1 MDANV
6 LRCGACGGTIGEGVG
21 TCPYCHATIES
32 RHCLAC
38 FHANLATAAH
48 CAACGRELGL
58 EVVPEGDTLRC
69 PSCAGEVDFVAI
81 PAGRGAVH
89 ECPRCAGQFVDHE
102 TLRSLFEERAV
113 LGRAAP
119 RSAAPAQA
127 LGPVRYLPCPVCHA
141 RMNRK
146 NFAERSGVIVDVCKA
161 HGIWFDHGELP
172 RVLAFVEAGGL
183 REAERRAE
191 EQKRALSK
199 QAAGA
204 AAYVSSTDGYSDA
217 RDLWTELLRGLTS

>member
-6 LRCGACGGTIGEGVG
+6 LRCGACGGTIAEGVG
-21 TCPYCHATIES
+21 TCRFCSATVES

-38 FHANLATAAH
+38 FHANLASAAH

-58 EVVPEGDTLRC
+58 EVVGDPASLRC
-69 PSCAGEVDFVAI
+69 PACSGDVEFVAI
-81 PAGRGAVH
+81 PAGARGSVH
-89 ECPRCAGQFVDHE
+89 ECPRCTGQFVDHE
-102 TLRSLFEERAV
+102 TLRSLFDERQA
-113 LGRAAP
+113 LGRP
-119 RSAAPAQA
+119 TLRPPAPAP

-191 EQKRALSK
+191 EQKRALAK
-199 QAAGA
+199 EAANA
-204 AAYVSSTDGYSDA
+204 AHYVSTADGA
-217 RDLWTELLRGLTS
+217 GEGRDLWVDLLRGLMS

>member
-6 LRCGACGGTIGEGVG
+6 LRCGSCGGTIGEGVG
-21 TCPYCHATIES
+21 TCPFCQATIES

-38 FHANLATAAH
+38 FHANLASAAH

-58 EVVPEGDTLRC
+58 EVVPDVDALRC

-81 PAGRGAVH
+81 PAGARGVVR
-89 ECPRCAGQFVDHE
+89 ECPRCTGQFVDHE

-113 LGRAAP
+113 LGTATPRTPAP
-119 RSAAPAQA
+119 TQ

-146 NFAERSGVIVDVCKA
+146 NFAERSGVIVDVCKL

-191 EQKRALSK
+191 DQKRALAK
-199 QAAGA
+199 EAASA
-204 AAYVSSTDGYSDA
+204 AHYVSTTDGVSEA